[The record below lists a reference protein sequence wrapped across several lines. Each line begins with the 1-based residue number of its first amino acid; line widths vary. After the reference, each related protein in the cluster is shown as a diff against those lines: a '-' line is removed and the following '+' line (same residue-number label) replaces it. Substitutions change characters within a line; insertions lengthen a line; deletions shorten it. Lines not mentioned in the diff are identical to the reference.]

1 MPYVADGTLVLGSGD
16 GARTIIVGG
25 DAWFVWLHSAT
36 SFTFESVEGTFVAR
50 RERAGSGRGG
60 WYWRAYQRRDGSLRR
75 AYLGRG
81 AELTLE
87 RLQAV
92 AMNLASSGKEY
103 TPGRPDVEVDR
114 LASESKEGLTL
125 PTGTATFLFTDIE
138 GSTQLWEQYPHAMQV
153 ALARHDRVLR
163 LAIGSHRGVVFK
175 TVGDGVHAAF
185 GTASD
190 ALAAALSAQRALH
203 REDWDSTGP
212 LRVRMALHTGAA
224 ELRDGDYFGSPLNR
238 LARILALGHGGQIL
252 LSHTTHD
259 LVVDDLPPETSLR
272 ALGEYALKDLTR
284 PEPIFQ
290 CIITGLPAN
299 FPPLRTDEA
308 IPSAGT
314 SVFNLLPTKLY
325 IPQGRTSLEAR
336 PRLLERLANGLGSK
350 LILIAAPA
358 GFGKTTLL
366 AQGLGVSG
374 WALDGSSAKTQL
386 PTSIPHQAAWLSL
399 DAADND
405 PTTFMRYLIAALHT
419 IAPNISTAALLR
431 SPRLPPSDILITALA
446 NDLTTLPGES
456 LLVLDDYHAIGTPA
470 IHQALAF
477 LLDHIPPQLHLI
489 IATRE
494 DPPLPLA
501 RLRAKGQLIE
511 LRAAE
516 LRFTSDEVAAFLTT
530 VMHLPLTAEQ
540 VAALE
545 HRTEG
550 WIAGLQFAALAM
562 RDHRDIASFVNAFT
576 GSHRFVVDYL
586 AEEVIN
592 NQPHH
597 LQTFLLKTSILDR
610 MSASLCDAVLGIT
623 MNNESRTMGA
633 SITEAGSLAIA
644 HRSSSGDNYSQLL
657 LEQLERANLFII
669 PLDDTRQWYRYHQ
682 LFVDVLRG
690 RLASGAIPEIVATL
704 HRRASAWFEAQ
715 GLVAEA
721 VQHAL
726 AANDG
731 ERAARLMELHGDAIW
746 MHGGLATLARWL
758 TALPDAALTAHPKL
772 ALNHAFMLVAQDA
785 FASADRRLTAAED
798 ALRAAPVP
806 DPALLGQAAV
816 IRTAIALLTEQ
827 PAEVTIASG
836 RQALEILPESSTT
849 WRSHASVIL
858 GIGYYAQAGAI
869 KLSRQTLLEAEQI
882 SVRAGD
888 AFIAASA
895 VVHLSIVLEIGGQRR
910 ESERFNQH
918 NLQHAAEPFWQGVPL
933 AAYARLGLGRARYER
948 NDLRMAREHL
958 TDAIGQLETWS
969 IKRPLII
976 ACVWLA
982 RVHQALG
989 EPEQAHKCM
998 ERVVAIVQKDDLKQ
1012 TFSHWAAYRARLAL
1026 AQGDLT
1032 NAAEW
1037 ARRIELTLEGA
1048 LNPAHEFEHITLA
1061 QIYLAQQRLSEAQAL
1076 LARLLPAA
1084 QAAERMGRV
1093 LEIELLKALTAGALG
1108 QRAEA
1113 LTALECAL
1121 SLAEPE
1127 GYIRI
1132 FVDTGPPMQALLQEA
1147 YTRGIALDYVAML
1160 LAAFSNQ
1167 NTETRRH
1174 GDKQEGTLA
1183 TDSISLSPSLQI
1195 SKSLVEPLTTRELEV
1210 LQLLAIGAS
1219 NSAIAEKL
1227 VISVGTAKKHV
1238 NNILAKLDVRSR
1250 THAAIWAREHGLV
1263 PDTASS

>member
-1 MPYVADGTLVLGSGD
+1 MARAMPYVADGTLVLGSGD

-25 DAWFVWLHSAT
+25 DTWFAWLDSAT
-36 SFTFESVEGTFVAR
+36 SFTFESAEGMIVAR

-60 WYWRAYQRRDGSLRR
+60 WYWRAYQRRNGGLKR

-92 AMNLASSGKEY
+92 AASLGSSGIEHV
-103 TPGRPDVEVDR
+103 PGRPR
-114 LASESKEGLTL
+114 SEDARPIREALERSDP
-125 PTGTATFLFTDIE
+125 PTG
-138 GSTQLWEQYPHAMQV
+138 S
-153 ALARHDRVLR
+153 
-163 LAIGSHRGVVFK
+163 
-175 TVGDGVHAAF
+175 
-185 GTASD
+185 
-190 ALAAALSAQRALH
+190 
-203 REDWDSTGP
+203 
-212 LRVRMALHTGAA
+212 
-224 ELRDGDYFGSPLNR
+224 
-238 LARILALGHGGQIL
+238 
-252 LSHTTHD
+252 
-259 LVVDDLPPETSLR
+259 
-272 ALGEYALKDLTR
+272 
-284 PEPIFQ
+284 
-290 CIITGLPAN
+290 
-299 FPPLRTDEA
+299 
-308 IPSAGT
+308 T

-325 IPQGRTSLEAR
+325 IPQGRTSLVAR
-336 PRLLERLANGLGSK
+336 PRLLERLANGLGGK
-350 LILIAAPA
+350 LTLIAAPA

-374 WALDGSSAKTQL
+374 WELDGSSAKPQL
-386 PTSIPHQAAWLSL
+386 PTSTPHQAAWLSL

-405 PTTFMRYLIAALHT
+405 PTTFLRYLIAALHT
-419 IAPNISTAALLR
+419 IAPNISTAAQLR
-431 SPRLPPSDILITALA
+431 SPQLPPSDILLTALV

-477 LLDHIPPQLHLI
+477 LLGHLPPQLHLI

-501 RLRAKGQLIE
+501 RLRAKGQLTE

-516 LRFTSDEVAAFLTT
+516 LRFTSDEAAAFLAT
-530 VMHLPLTAEQ
+530 VMRLPLTAEQ

-592 NQPHH
+592 NLPHH
-597 LQTFLLKTSILDR
+597 LQTFLLQTAVLDR
-610 MSASLCDAVLGIT
+610 MCGSLCDAVLGVTSTELQVTSSDSTPLIT
-623 MNNESRTMGA
+623 HHS
-633 SITEAGSLAIA
+633 SLVTQAA
-644 HRSSSGDNYSQLL
+644 YSQLI

-690 RLASGAIPEIVATL
+690 RLASGATPEIVAAL
-704 HRRASAWFEAQ
+704 HRRASAWFDAQ

-721 VQHAL
+721 VHHAL

-746 MHGGLATLARWL
+746 MHGGLATLLRWL
-758 TALPDAALTAHPKL
+758 TALPDAALAAHPKL

-785 FASADRRLTAAED
+785 FAPAERRLTAAED
-798 ALRAAPVP
+798 VLRAAPAP

-816 IRTAIALLTEQ
+816 IRMAIALLTEQ
-827 PAEVTIASG
+827 PAEVTIAVGS
-836 RQALEILPESSTT
+836 QALEILPESSTT
-849 WRSHASVIL
+849 WRSHAGVIL

-882 SVRAGD
+882 SLRAGD

-895 VVHLSIVLEIGGQRR
+895 VVHLSIVLEIGGQQR
-910 ESERFNQH
+910 ESERLNLH
-918 NLQHAAEPFWQGVPL
+918 NLQRAADPFWQGVPL

-948 NDLRMAREHL
+948 NDLRTAREHL
-958 TDAIGQLETWS
+958 TDAIGKLETWS
-969 IKRPLII
+969 VKRPLII

-989 EPEQAHKCM
+989 EPEQAHKWM
-998 ERVVAIVQKDDLKQ
+998 ERVVAIVEKDDLRQ
-1012 TFSHWAAYRARLAL
+1012 TFSHWEAYRARLAL

-1032 NAAEW
+1032 FVAEW
-1037 ARRIELTLEGA
+1037 ARRIEPSLEGP
-1048 LNPAHEFEHITLA
+1048 LNPAHEFEHITLV

-1084 QAAERMGRV
+1084 QAAERMRRV
-1093 LEIELLKALTAGALG
+1093 LEIELLKALTASALG
-1108 QRAEA
+1108 HRAEA
-1113 LTALECAL
+1113 LTTLERAL

-1132 FVDTGPPMQALLQEA
+1132 FVDSGPPMQALLQEA
-1147 YTRGIALDYVAML
+1147 HTRGIALDYVAML
-1160 LAAFSNQ
+1160 LAAFFNQ
-1167 NTETRRH
+1167 ATETREH
-1174 GDKQEGTLA
+1174 ADKQEGTLA

-1195 SKSLVEPLTTRELEV
+1195 SKSLIEPLTTRELEV
-1210 LQLLAIGAS
+1210 LRLLAIGAS